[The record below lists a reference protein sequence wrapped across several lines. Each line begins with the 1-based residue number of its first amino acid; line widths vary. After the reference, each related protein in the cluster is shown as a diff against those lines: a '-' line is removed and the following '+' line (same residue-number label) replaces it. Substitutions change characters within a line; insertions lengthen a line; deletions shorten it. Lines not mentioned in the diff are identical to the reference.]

1 MAVTV
6 EVMSC
11 DAAVKAKRKTAA
23 ERVLRKFDGKLP
35 DLKLLA
41 FFDDIDDP
49 HVRRDWGPANRG
61 VSGPITAKSPTL
73 RWLLDP
79 LGMPRRVRDDY
90 GTYLHGSTCADE
102 IALTMT
108 FAHELQHFVQ
118 YGFKRQL
125 RAGGGLILSLPKDVR
140 ERERLGWLDIPHERE
155 ARIEAKKVGV
165 ELFGED
171 AVKGYIDRLIKEAQ
185 QRRTNQTI
193 SQSET
198 NAEIED
204 LRFSQKFD
212 DLSVSYDLAT
222 EMTAI
227 FRRLKPYEKE
237 LENVLRQKRGCPDY
251 QDADLSS
258 YFGGS

>member
-1 MAVTV
+1 MAVTL
-6 EVMSC
+6 EVMSH
-11 DAAVKAKRKTAA
+11 DAVAKAKRKAAA
-23 ERVLRKFDGKLP
+23 ERVLQEFDGKLP

-41 FFDDIDDP
+41 FFDDGDDP

-61 VSGPITAKSPTL
+61 ISGPITAKSPTL

-90 GTYLHGSTCADE
+90 GIYLHGSTCADE

-125 RAGGGLILSLPKDVR
+125 CAGGRLIRSLPTDVQ

-155 ARIEAKKVGV
+155 ARIVAKKIGV

-171 AVKGYIDRLIKEAQ
+171 AVKGYIDRLIKETQ
-185 QRRTNQTI
+185 QRCIDQTI
-193 SQSET
+193 SQSEI

-212 DLSVSYDLAT
+212 DLSVPYDLAT
-222 EMTAI
+222 EMKAI

-237 LENVLRQKRGCPDY
+237 LEDVLRQKRECPDY
-251 QDADLSS
+251 QDVNLSS
-258 YFGGS
+258 YFGGP